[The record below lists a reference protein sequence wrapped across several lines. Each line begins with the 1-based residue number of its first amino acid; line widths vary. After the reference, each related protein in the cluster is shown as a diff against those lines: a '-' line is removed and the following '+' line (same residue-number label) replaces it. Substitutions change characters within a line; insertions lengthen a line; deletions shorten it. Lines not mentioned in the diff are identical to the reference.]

1 MRLQLN
7 LSSTPEPHTVENPET
22 VNHFPSEPGKRQSAA
37 VVLVSAAM
45 SLLYSDLAIADNAP
59 DRGVISLKYLDY
71 LDSQPDQDRILVR
84 ATAVKLIAPISGGWS
99 IGASAT
105 TDAISGASPAYHTSA
120 LKKMRDTRNAADADV
135 TRYFKNSSVTFG
147 VNQSKE
153 SDYLSRGVSLQMSQS
168 SEDRNT
174 SWTAGI
180 AQSKDT
186 INPNNHIVKNEKK
199 QVTDF
204 LVGVTQVLSSDD
216 IVQLNLGLSR
226 GKGYFSDPY
235 KALDS
240 RPRERQHHTVLLRWN
255 HHVES
260 QQSTVRSSY
269 RYFSDNWG
277 IKAHTVGLE
286 YVQPF
291 AQGWSVTPMLRLY
304 SQSAANFYVDAGP
317 SDFPFP
323 PNPPDDA
330 IVFSEDQRLSAFGAH
345 TFGLKV
351 SKQLNDD
358 WLVDV
363 KIEQYS
369 QRASLR
375 IAGQGSP
382 GLAPFY
388 ARSIQFGV
396 SRQF

>member
-7 LSSTPEPHTVENPET
+7 PSLIPEIHTMDNSESVGQFSSE
-22 VNHFPSEPGKRQSAA
+22 SGKRKTAA
-37 VVLVSAAM
+37 VALVSAAM
-45 SLLYSDLAIADNAP
+45 SMLFSDLAMAENAP
-59 DRGVISLKYLDY
+59 DRAVISLKYLDY
-71 LDSQPDQDRILVR
+71 LDSQPDKDRILVR
-84 ATAVKLIAPISGGWS
+84 ATAVKLIAPISGEWS

-105 TDAISGASPAYHTSA
+105 TDAISGASPAYHTTA
-120 LKKMRDTRNAADADV
+120 LKKMRDTRNAADADI
-135 TRYFKNSSVTFG
+135 TRYFQNTSVTFG
-147 VNQSKE
+147 INQSKE
-153 SDYLSRGVSLQMSQS
+153 SDYLARGVSLQMSQS

-174 SWTAGI
+174 TWTGGI

-186 INPNNHIVKNEKK
+186 INPNNNIVNNEKK
-199 QVTDF
+199 KVTDF
-204 LVGVTQVLSSDD
+204 LIGVTQVLSSDD

-255 HHVES
+255 HHIES

-291 AQGWSVTPMLRLY
+291 AQGWSVTPMLRVY
-304 SQSAANFYVDAGP
+304 SQSAANFYIDAGP

-363 KIEQYS
+363 KFEQYT

-375 IAGQGSP
+375 FGGEGSP
-382 GLAPFY
+382 GLATFY

>member
-7 LSSTPEPHTVENPET
+7 STLTAGLHTVDSPEFL
-22 VNHFPSEPGKRQSAA
+22 NNFPLEPGKRKTAA
-37 VVLVSAAM
+37 VALVSAAM
-45 SLLYSDLAIADNAP
+45 SLLFSDPAIAENAP

-84 ATAVKLIAPISGGWS
+84 ATAFKLIAPVAGEWA

-105 TDAISGASPAYHTSA
+105 TDVISGASPAYHTTA
-120 LKKMRDTRNAADADV
+120 LKKMHERRNAADADV
-135 TRYFKNSSVTFG
+135 TRYFQNNSVTFG

-153 SDYLSRGVSLQMSQS
+153 SDYLARGISLQANQS

-174 SWTAGI
+174 TWTVGFAR
-180 AQSKDT
+180 SKDT
-186 INPNNHIVKNEKK
+186 INPNNNIVNNEKK

-255 HHVES
+255 HHMES
-260 QQSTVRSSY
+260 RQSTVRSSY
-269 RYFSDNWG
+269 RYFSDDWG
-277 IKAHTVGLE
+277 IKAHTAGLE

-291 AQGWSVTPMLRLY
+291 AQGWSVTPMLRVY
-304 SQSAANFYVDAGP
+304 SQSAANFYIDAGP

-323 PNPPDDA
+323 PNPPEDA

-358 WLVDV
+358 WLVDI
-363 KIEQYS
+363 KIEQYT

-375 IAGQGSP
+375 FGGEGSP
-382 GLAPFY
+382 GLATFY